1 MLIYLNLVS
10 FINFYVMCV
19 SGDTIYKYVVYKKEN
34 LDFQRRYYFALY
46 W

>member
-1 MLIYLNLVS
+1 MCILGDKIYE
-10 FINFYVMCV
+10 
-19 SGDTIYKYVVYKKEN
+19 YVVYKKEN